1 MDKWLTYSPTS
12 GHGNGTITLS
22 ASTLSELEDRVA
34 TIIVSN
40 SQYSLSAS
48 TSVTQ
53 QGAQLTAITFEN
65 VTWVTDVPSSGGTA
79 TKDNCTYS
87 VTAYYSDGTTSDV
100 TEYVTVSGS
109 LNVAATT
116 TVDRHDAGTLTLSAS
131 YSEFT
136 ASTNVTVYQ
145 AAPSITGIS
154 FNNLTWIN
162 DVPATGG
169 TADKNNCSYEVI
181 ALCNDGVRLDITSL
195 AAVSG
200 SLNVPVSTEM
210 TRQNVGTLNLTA
222 TYGGLSASTSV
233 SAYQAAP
240 SITGIGFTSLVW
252 AMDVPASGG
261 TATKDNCTYTV
272 YAYYDTNMSTDITDV
287 AVITGSL
294 VVPATTATT
303 RENVGTL
310 VLTAS
315 YDAFSATSS
324 VTAYQIIYGADEYLT
339 FEIIS
344 GGTIYFRRNNDSI
357 RRITISYSKDDGETW
372 ANFESSSSEVG
383 PGISVQSGDVVLFKG
398 DNARYCINIAP
409 DRYYSF
415 SGTTARFNIK
425 GNIMSL
431 INSTEFETISTL
443 SSEYTFYHIFES
455 CTGLTS
461 AEHLIL
467 PAITLTSW
475 CYTGMFAGCT
485 SLTTAP
491 ILYAATLAGDCYAN
505 MFQGCTSL
513 TTAPELPATTLK
525 TYCYAY
531 MFEGCTSLTSVPEL
545 NATTLAVGC
554 YSRMFKNC
562 TGITSVP
569 SDYLPAI
576 ELAGYCY
583 QSMFNSCTSLTTA
596 PELPA
601 TTLANQCYANM
612 FYGCTSLKTAPA
624 LPATDLPEGCYFR
637 MFVNCASLTTAP
649 VSIGTSASTLAHE
662 CCTDMFENCTSLT
675 TAPELPSTSLATLC
689 YSGMFAGCT
698 SLTSAPELPATT
710 LAGRCYANMFKGC
723 TSLTVAPELPA
734 TTLAELCYV
743 NMFYGCT
750 SLTTAPVSIGTSAAT
765 LAENCCHSMF
775 QGCTSLTTAPELPA
789 TNLAYYCYNEM
800 FYGCTSLNYI
810 KCLSIHDS
818 AFRYT
823 DDWVYGVAS
832 TGTFVKNPDMN
843 DWTTGVSG
851 IPTDW
856 IVVNYGLTG
865 ISISDLT
872 WVIDIPSSGGTADK
886 NNCSYSVYANYNN
899 GTVIDITNQA
909 TVSGSL
915 NVSASTVET
924 RHSAGT
930 LTLTASY
937 SGFTDSNSIDVYQ
950 EANITDYSKEY
961 LTLKILSDGV
971 IRWKTGSKSN
981 TKTISY
987 SKDNGV
993 TWTNITSSTGGTKI
1007 FVSNGD
1013 KIKFKGDNES
1023 YNGNHLIE
1031 DYYVPFTVQGNIMSL
1046 IDSEGFATAT
1056 TLTSTNTFSSFF
1068 SSSDCKS
1075 AENLV
1080 LPATTLTDN
1089 CYQNMFRSCSE
1100 LTTPPSVLPA
1110 TTLAT
1115 NCYDSMFRDC
1125 SSLTTAPALPA
1136 TTLADN
1142 CYVNMFRN
1150 CTKLTTAPSVLPATT
1165 LATNC
1170 YEFMFDNCTSLTIAP
1185 ELSATT
1191 LANNCCHYMF
1201 RGCTGL
1207 TTAPSVLPATTL
1219 VNSCYLQMF
1228 MNCTSL
1234 TTAPELPAT
1243 TLAERCY
1250 NGMFDGCTS
1259 LNYIKCL
1266 ATDISAT
1273 YCTSYWVDGV
1283 ASTGTFIKN
1292 PNMTSW
1298 TTGPSGIPKGWTITN
1313 AS

>member
-1 MDKWLTYSPTS
+1 MDKWLTYSPVS
-12 GHGNGTITLS
+12 GHGNGTITIT

-34 TIIVSN
+34 TIVVSN

-53 QGAQLTAITFEN
+53 KGAQLTAITFEN
-65 VTWVTDVPSSGGTA
+65 LTWVTDVPASGGTA
-79 TKDNCTYS
+79 TKDNCSYTVIGQY
-87 VTAYYSDGTTSDV
+87 TNGTTD
-100 TEYVTVSGS
+100 
-109 LNVAATT
+109 
-116 TVDRHDAGTLTLSAS
+116 
-131 YSEFT
+131 
-136 ASTNVTVYQ
+136 
-145 AAPSITGIS
+145 
-154 FNNLTWIN
+154 
-162 DVPATGG
+162 
-169 TADKNNCSYEVI
+169 
-181 ALCNDGVRLDITSL
+181 DITEHVT
-195 AAVSG
+195 VSG

-210 TRQNVGTLNLTA
+210 ARQNVGNLTLTA
-222 TYGGLSASTSV
+222 NYDGFSASTSV

-252 AMDVPASGG
+252 VMDVPASGG

-303 RENVGTL
+303 RQNVGTL

-357 RRITISYSKDDGETW
+357 RRITISYSKDNGVTW
-372 ANFESSSSEVG
+372 TNFESSSSEVG

-398 DNARYCINIAP
+398 DNAQYCINIAP

-443 SSEYTFYHIFES
+443 SSEHTFYHIFES

-467 PAITLTSW
+467 PAITLTGG
-475 CYTGMFAGCT
+475 CYANMFDGCT

-491 ILYAATLAGDCYAN
+491 ILYATTLAGGCYSS
-505 MFQGCTSL
+505 MFSGCTSL
-513 TTAPELPATTLK
+513 TTAPDLPATTLASS
-525 TYCYAY
+525 CYEY
-531 MFEGCTSLTSVPEL
+531 MFNGCTSLTSVPEL
-545 NATTLAVGC
+545 NATTLAGRC
-554 YSRMFKNC
+554 YCGMFANC

-569 SDYLPAI
+569 SDYLPITALTFWCYNTMFMNCTSLTTVP
-576 ELAGYCY
+576 ELPATTLTDSCY
-583 QSMFNSCTSLTTA
+583 NAMFYGCSSLTTVPELPATTLAQSCYHGMFNGCTSLTTAPISIGTSDATLAPQCCQGMFQNCKSLTTA

-601 TTLANQCYANM
+601 TTLANDCYGWM
-612 FYGCTSLKTAPA
+612 FNGCTSLTKAPE
-624 LPATDLPEGCYFR
+624 LPATTLAYFCYEYMFWDCTGLTTAPSILPATTLGEYCCYR
-637 MFVNCASLTTAP
+637 MFYNCTSLTTAP
-649 VSIGTSASTLAHE
+649 VSIGTSASTLAE
-662 CCTDMFENCTSLT
+662 SCCHSMFKGCK
-675 TAPELPSTSLATLC
+675 SLAT
-689 YSGMFAGCT
+689 
-698 SLTSAPELPATT
+698 APELPATT
-710 LAGRCYANMFKGC
+710 LA
-723 TSLTVAPELPA
+723 S
-734 TTLAELCYV
+734 
-743 NMFYGCT
+743 
-750 SLTTAPVSIGTSAAT
+750 S
-765 LAENCCHSMF
+765 
-775 QGCTSLTTAPELPA
+775 
-789 TNLAYYCYNEM
+789 CYNEM
-800 FYGCTSLNYI
+800 FNGCTSLNYI
-810 KCLSIHDS
+810 KCLAIHDS
-818 AFRYT
+818 ALRYT

-832 TGTFVKNPDMN
+832 TGTFVKAPNMN

-937 SGFTDSNSIDVYQ
+937 SGFTDSDSIDVYQ

-961 LTLKILSDGV
+961 LTLIISSDGV
-971 IRWKTGSKSN
+971 IRWKTGSNSN
-981 TKTISY
+981 KKTISY
-987 SKDNGV
+987 SKDNGI

-1007 FVSNGD
+1007 SVSAGD

-1023 YNGNHLIE
+1023 YNGNWFRE
-1031 DYYVPFTVQGNIMSL
+1031 DYYVPFTVEGNIMSL

-1056 TLTSTNTFSSFF
+1056 TLTSTNTFSSLF
-1068 SSSDCKS
+1068 SSSDCTS
-1075 AENLV
+1075 AENFV

-1089 CYQNMFRSCSE
+1089 CYQNMFKSCSE

-1115 NCYDSMFRDC
+1115 NCYDSMFYGC
-1125 SSLTTAPALPA
+1125 ESLTTAPALPA
-1136 TTLADN
+1136 TTLAN
-1142 CYVNMFRN
+1142 SCYVNMFRN
-1150 CTKLTTAPSVLPATT
+1150 CTKLTTAPELPATT
-1165 LATNC
+1165 LANNC
-1170 YEFMFDNCTSLTIAP
+1170 YEFMFDNCTSLTTP
-1185 ELSATT
+1185 PSVLPATT

-1201 RGCTGL
+1201 SNCTSL
-1207 TTAPSVLPATTL
+1207 TQAPVLPATTL

-1228 MNCTSL
+1228 LGCTSL

-1298 TTGPSGIPKGWTITN
+1298 TTGPSGIPKGWTVIDAT
-1313 AS
+1313 

>member
-1 MDKWLTYSPTS
+1 MSDWLTYSPIS
-12 GHGNGTITLS
+12 GHGNGIITITANTQS
-22 ASTLSELEDRVA
+22 SLEDRVA

-53 QGAQLTAITFEN
+53 KGAQLTAITFEN
-65 VTWVTDVPSSGGTA
+65 VTWVTDVP
-79 TKDNCTYS
+79 
-87 VTAYYSDGTTSDV
+87 
-100 TEYVTVSGS
+100 
-109 LNVAATT
+109 
-116 TVDRHDAGTLTLSAS
+116 
-131 YSEFT
+131 
-136 ASTNVTVYQ
+136 
-145 AAPSITGIS
+145 
-154 FNNLTWIN
+154 
-162 DVPATGG
+162 ATGG
-169 TADKNNCSYEVI
+169 IADKNNCSYEVI
-181 ALCNDGVRLDITSL
+181 ALCSDGARLDITSL
-195 AAVSG
+195 ATVSG
-200 SLNVPVSTEM
+200 SLNVPSNSSFDRE
-210 TRQNVGTLNLTA
+210 NAGTLNLTA
-222 TYGGLSASTSV
+222 TYDVFSATTSV
-233 SAYQAAP
+233 TAYQAAP

-252 AMDVPASGG
+252 VMDVPASGG

-303 RENVGTL
+303 RQNVGTL

-344 GGTIYFRRNNDSI
+344 GGTIYFRRNNDSMP
-357 RRITISYSKDDGETW
+357 RITISYSKDDGETW
-372 ANFESSSSEVG
+372 TDYESSSSEINVG
-383 PGISVQSGDVVLFKG
+383 IIVQSGDVVLFKG
-398 DNARYCINIAP
+398 DNARYCINIGP

-431 INSTEFETISTL
+431 INSSEFETISTL
-443 SSEYTFYHIFES
+443 SRAYTFYHIFES

-491 ILYAATLAGDCYAN
+491 ILYATNLADYCYSNMFQDCASLTKAPELPATTLESYCYGDMFDGCTSLSTAPELSATTLENGCYSGMFRNCTGITTVPSNYLPITTLVNYCYNSMFLGCTSLTTAPALPATTLAHSCYSNMFAGCTSLTQAPVLPATTLATNCYFRMFAGCTSLTTAPVSIGTSATTLAHQSCTDMFKNCTSLTTAPELPATTLASNCYMDMFAGCTSLTQAPVLPATTLPERCYAGMFSNCTSLTTAPSLPATTFSNLCCITMFKGCKKLTTAPVSIGTSAATLAERCCNN

-513 TTAPELPATTLK
+513 TTAPELPATTLAP
-525 TYCYAY
+525 YCY
-531 MFEGCTSLTSVPEL
+531 G
-545 NATTLAVGC
+545 
-554 YSRMFKNC
+554 
-562 TGITSVP
+562 
-569 SDYLPAI
+569 
-576 ELAGYCY
+576 
-583 QSMFNSCTSLTTA
+583 
-596 PELPA
+596 
-601 TTLANQCYANM
+601 
-612 FYGCTSLKTAPA
+612 
-624 LPATDLPEGCYFR
+624 
-637 MFVNCASLTTAP
+637 
-649 VSIGTSASTLAHE
+649 
-662 CCTDMFENCTSLT
+662 
-675 TAPELPSTSLATLC
+675 
-689 YSGMFAGCT
+689 
-698 SLTSAPELPATT
+698 
-710 LAGRCYANMFKGC
+710 
-723 TSLTVAPELPA
+723 
-734 TTLAELCYV
+734 
-743 NMFYGCT
+743 
-750 SLTTAPVSIGTSAAT
+750 
-765 LAENCCHSMF
+765 
-775 QGCTSLTTAPELPA
+775 
-789 TNLAYYCYNEM
+789 EM
-800 FYGCTSLNYI
+800 FSGCTSLNYI
-810 KCLSIHDS
+810 KCLATDNS
-818 AFRYT
+818 ALRCT
-823 DDWVYGVAS
+823 ADWVYGVAS
-832 TGTFVKNPDMN
+832 SGTFVKSPDMN
-843 DWTTGVSG
+843 EWTISASG

-856 IVVNYGLTG
+856 IIVNYGLTG
-865 ISISDLT
+865 ISISNLT

-937 SGFTDSNSIDVYQ
+937 SGFTDSDSIDVYQ

-961 LTLKILSDGV
+961 LTLNILSDGI
-971 IRWKTGSKSN
+971 IRWKTGSNSN
-981 TKTISY
+981 KKTISY
-987 SKDNGV
+987 SKNNGI

-1007 FVSNGD
+1007 SVSAGD

-1023 YNGNHLIE
+1023 YNGNWFKE
-1031 DYYVPFTVQGNIMSL
+1031 DYYLPFTVEGNIMSL
-1046 IDSEGFATAT
+1046 IDSAGFATAK
-1056 TLTSTNTFSSFF
+1056 TLTSANTFSSLFL
-1068 SSSDCKS
+1068 SSDCTS

-1089 CYQNMFRSCSE
+1089 CYQNMFKSCSE

-1115 NCYDSMFRDC
+1115 NCYDSMFMDC
-1125 SSLTTAPALPA
+1125 ESLTTAPELPA
-1136 TTLADN
+1136 TTLAER
-1142 CYVNMFRN
+1142 CYFSMFRN
-1150 CTKLTTAPSVLPATT
+1150 CTKLTTAPALPANT

-1170 YEFMFDNCTSLTIAP
+1170 YEFMFDNCTSLTSAT
-1185 ELSATT
+1185 ELPATT

-1201 RGCTGL
+1201 RNCTKL

-1228 MNCTSL
+1228 EGCTSL

-1283 ASTGTFIKN
+1283 AATGTFVKN
-1292 PNMTSW
+1292 PKMTEW
-1298 TTGPSGIPKGWTITN
+1298 TTGASGIPSGWTVTN

>member
-1 MDKWLTYSPTS
+1 MDKWLTYSPVS
-12 GHGNGTITLS
+12 GHGNGTITIT

-34 TIIVSN
+34 TIVVSN

-65 VTWVTDVPSSGGTA
+65 LTWVTDVPASGGTA
-79 TKDNCTYS
+79 TKDNCSYTVIGQY
-87 VTAYYSDGTTSDV
+87 ADGSTGDI
-100 TEYVTVSGS
+100 TEYATVSGS
-109 LNVAATT
+109 L
-116 TVDRHDAGTLTLSAS
+116 D
-131 YSEFT
+131 
-136 ASTNVTVYQ
+136 
-145 AAPSITGIS
+145 
-154 FNNLTWIN
+154 
-162 DVPATGG
+162 
-169 TADKNNCSYEVI
+169 
-181 ALCNDGVRLDITSL
+181 
-195 AAVSG
+195 
-200 SLNVPVSTEM
+200 VPVSTEM
-210 TRQNVGTLNLTA
+210 TRQNVGNLTLTA
-222 TYGGLSASTSV
+222 NYDGFSASSSV

-252 AMDVPASGG
+252 VMDVPASGG

-272 YAYYDTNMSTDITDV
+272 YAYYDTNMSIDITDD

-303 RENVGTL
+303 RQNVGTL

-344 GGTIYFRRNNDSI
+344 GGTICFRRNDDSTP
-357 RRITISYSKDDGETW
+357 RMTISYSKDDGETW
-372 ANFESSSSEVG
+372 TDYESSPSEIG
-383 PGISVQSGDVVLFKG
+383 GGISVQSGDVVLFKG
-398 DNARYCINIAP
+398 DNARYCIRIGPA
-409 DRYYSF
+409 RYCSF

-431 INSTEFETISTL
+431 INSSEFETISTL

-475 CYTGMFAGCT
+475 CYNGMFAGCT

-491 ILYAATLAGDCYAN
+491 RLYATTLEGDCYAN
-505 MFQGCTSL
+505 MFEGCTSL
-513 TTAPELPATTLK
+513 TTAPELPVTDLASN
-525 TYCYAY
+525 CYAY
-531 MFEGCTSLTSVPEL
+531 MFAGCTSLTSVPEL
-545 NATTLAVGC
+545 PTTTLAGAC
-554 YSRMFKNC
+554 YYGMFENC

-576 ELAGYCY
+576 ELAGFCY
-583 QSMFNSCTSLTTA
+583 EIMFQGCTSLTSV

-601 TTLANQCYANM
+601 TTLADSCYRGM
-612 FYGCTSLKTAPA
+612 FAKCTSLTSAPQ
-624 LPATDLPEGCYFR
+624 LPATDLPQNCYFG
-637 MFVNCASLTTAP
+637 MFYKCTSLTTAP
-649 VSIGTSASTLAHE
+649 VSIGTSASTLAHQ
-662 CCTDMFENCTSLT
+662 CCTDMFQN
-675 TAPELPSTSLATLC
+675 
-689 YSGMFAGCT
+689 
-698 SLTSAPELPATT
+698 
-710 LAGRCYANMFKGC
+710 
-723 TSLTVAPELPA
+723 
-734 TTLAELCYV
+734 
-743 NMFYGCT
+743 
-750 SLTTAPVSIGTSAAT
+750 
-765 LAENCCHSMF
+765 
-775 QGCTSLTTAPELPA
+775 CTSLTTAPELPA
-789 TNLAYYCYNEM
+789 TTLASRCYSGMFQNCTSLASVPELPATNLAEFCYSDMFKNCTSLTTAPALPATTLDRWCCANMFYNCTSLTTAPASIGTSAATLAESCCHSMFENCKLLTTAPELPATTLARTCYNEM

-810 KCLSIHDS
+810 KCLAIHDS
-818 AFRYT
+818 TLRYT

-832 TGTFVKNPDMN
+832 TGTFAKSPDMN

-961 LTLKILSDGV
+961 LTLKIERDGV
-971 IRWKTGSKSN
+971 INWKTGSNSN
-981 TKTISY
+981 KKTISY

-1023 YNGNHLIE
+1023 YNGNWLIE
-1031 DYYVPFTVQGNIMSL
+1031 DYYLPFTVEGNIMSL

-1056 TLTSTNTFSSFF
+1056 TLTSANTFSSFF
-1068 SSSDCKS
+1068 SSSDCTS

-1089 CYQNMFRSCSE
+1089 CYQNMFASCE
-1100 LTTPPSVLPA
+1100 LLTKAPELPA
-1110 TTLAT
+1110 TTLAN
-1115 NCYDSMFRDC
+1115 NCYYRMFKGC
-1125 SSLTTAPALPA
+1125 TSLTTAPALPA
-1136 TTLADN
+1136 TTSAQD
-1142 CYVNMFRN
+1142 CYREMFRG
-1150 CTKLTTAPSVLPATT
+1150 CSSLTTAPSVLPATI
-1165 LATNC
+1165 LEPYC
-1170 YEFMFDNCTSLTIAP
+1170 YRYMFEGCTSLTKAP
-1185 ELSATT
+1185 ELPATT
-1191 LANNCCHYMF
+1191 LANNCYDSMF
-1201 RGCTGL
+1201 WNCTSL
-1207 TTAPSVLPATTL
+1207 TTAPSALPATTL
-1219 VNSCYLQMF
+1219 VQSCYMSMF
-1228 MNCTSL
+1228 RGCSSLTTAPSILPATTLAGACYDEMFADCTSL

-1243 TLAERCY
+1243 TLASNCY
-1250 NGMFDGCTS
+1250 YEMFRNCTK

-1266 ATDISAT
+1266 ATDISAS
-1273 YCTSYWVDGV
+1273 YCTRSWVSGV
-1283 ASTGTFIKN
+1283 ASTGTFVKN

-1298 TTGPSGIPKGWTITN
+1298 RTGSDDIPRGWTVID

>member
-1 MDKWLTYSPTS
+1 MSNWLKYSPIS
-12 GHGNGTITLS
+12 GHGNGIIAIT

-34 TIIVSN
+34 TIVVSN

-53 QGAQLTAITFEN
+53 KGAQLTAITFEN
-65 VTWVTDVPSSGGTA
+65 LTWVTDVPATGGTA
-79 TKDNCTYS
+79 TKDNCSYTVIGQY
-87 VTAYYSDGTTSDV
+87 TNGTTGDV
-100 TEYVTVSGS
+100 TEHVTVSGS
-109 LNVAATT
+109 LNV
-116 TVDRHDAGTLTLSAS
+116 S
-131 YSEFT
+131 
-136 ASTNVTVYQ
+136 
-145 AAPSITGIS
+145 
-154 FNNLTWIN
+154 
-162 DVPATGG
+162 
-169 TADKNNCSYEVI
+169 
-181 ALCNDGVRLDITSL
+181 
-195 AAVSG
+195 
-200 SLNVPVSTEM
+200 VSTEM
-210 TRQNVGTLNLTA
+210 TRQNVGNLTLTA
-222 TYGGLSASTSV
+222 NYDGFSASSSV
-233 SAYQAAP
+233 SVYQAAP

-252 AMDVPASGG
+252 VNDVPASGG

-344 GGTIYFRRNNDSI
+344 GGTIYFRRNNDNTP
-357 RRITISYSKDDGETW
+357 RMTISYSKDDGETW
-372 ANFESSSSEVG
+372 TDYESTPSEIG
-383 PGISVQSGDVVLFKG
+383 GGISVQSGDVVLFKG
-398 DNARYCINIAP
+398 DNARYCSNVAP
-409 DRYYSF
+409 DRYCSF

-431 INSTEFETISTL
+431 INSSEFETISTL
-443 SSEYTFYHIFES
+443 SSENTFYHIFES

-467 PAITLTSW
+467 PAITLTGG
-475 CYTGMFAGCT
+475 CYAHMFEGCT
-485 SLTTAP
+485 ALTSAP
-491 ILYAATLAGDCYAN
+491 ILYATTLADGCYSN
-505 MFQGCTSL
+505 MFEGCTSL
-513 TTAPELPATTLK
+513 TTAPELPATTLRGN
-525 TYCYAY
+525 CYY
-531 MFEGCTSLTSVPEL
+531 HMFYGCTSLTTAPEL
-545 NATTLAVGC
+545 PANTLANDC
-554 YSRMFKNC
+554 Y
-562 TGITSVP
+562 GW
-569 SDYLPAI
+569 
-576 ELAGYCY
+576 
-583 QSMFNSCTSLTTA
+583 MFNGCTSLTTA

-601 TTLANQCYANM
+601 TTLTYCCYEYM
-612 FYGCTSLKTAPA
+612 FWDCT
-624 LPATDLPEGCYFR
+624 G
-637 MFVNCASLTTAP
+637 LTTAP
-649 VSIGTSASTLAHE
+649 SI
-662 CCTDMFENCTSLT
+662 
-675 TAPELPSTSLATLC
+675 
-689 YSGMFAGCT
+689 
-698 SLTSAPELPATT
+698 LPATT
-710 LAGRCYANMFKGC
+710 LGEYCCYR
-723 TSLTVAPELPA
+723 
-734 TTLAELCYV
+734 
-743 NMFYGCT
+743 MFY
-750 SLTTAPVSIGTSAAT
+750 
-765 LAENCCHSMF
+765 NCK
-775 QGCTSLTTAPELPA
+775 SLTTAPELPA
-789 TNLAYYCYNEM
+789 TTLAVNCYCEM
-800 FYGCTSLNYI
+800 FRGCSKLNYI
-810 KCLSIHDS
+810 KCLAIHDS
-818 AFRYT
+818 ALRYT
-823 DDWVYGVAS
+823 DDWVSGVAS
-832 TGTFVKNPDMN
+832 SGTFVKAPNMN

-961 LTLKILSDGV
+961 LTLKIERDGV
-971 IRWKTGSKSN
+971 INWKTGSNSN
-981 TKTISY
+981 KKTISY

-1023 YNGNHLIE
+1023 YNGNWLRE
-1031 DYYVPFTVQGNIMSL
+1031 DYYLPFTVEGNIMSL
-1046 IDSEGFATAT
+1046 IDSEGFATAK
-1056 TLTSTNTFSSFF
+1056 TLTSANAFSSFF
-1068 SSSDCKS
+1068 SSSDCTS

-1089 CYQNMFRSCSE
+1089 CYQNMFRSCTL

-1115 NCYDSMFRDC
+1115 NCYDSMFYGC
-1125 SSLTTAPALPA
+1125 ESLTTAPELPA
-1136 TTLADN
+1136 TTLADS

-1150 CTKLTTAPSVLPATT
+1150 CTKLTTPPSVLPATT

-1201 RGCTGL
+1201 RGCTSL

-1228 MNCTSL
+1228 YGCTSL

-1273 YCTSYWVDGV
+1273 YCTSYWVEDV
-1283 ASTGTFIKN
+1283 ASTGTFVKAAS
-1292 PNMTSW
+1292 MTSW
-1298 TTGPSGIPKGWTITN
+1298 TTGYSGIPSGWTVTN